1 MYEEQWR
8 AVKDFDNYEVSSS
21 GRIRNKK
28 TKRVLA
34 TQIGKNGYN
43 YASLRK
49 DGKYRGKGVGRL
61 VAEAFIEESGDGKY
75 LRHIDG
81 NKSNN
86 YVSNLKYIP
95 KQPEKHESKYRIG
108 KINRIVDDEG
118 NEYFETLRKGLKVWV
133 VDTNYVYDTIKD
145 CAEDI
150 GLTQREVA
158 EAINNKELTRTGL
171 TIKLSTY

>member
-8 AVKDFDNYEVSSS
+8 TAKDFDNYEVSSS
-21 GRIRNKK
+21 GRVRNKK
-28 TKRVLA
+28 TKRVLS
-34 TQIGKNGYN
+34 TQIGNSGYSFV
-43 YASLRK
+43 SLRK
-49 DGKYRGKGVGRL
+49 DGRYRSKGIGRL
-61 VAEAFIEESGDGKY
+61 VAEAFIEESGEGKY
-75 LRHIDG
+75 IKHIDG
-81 NKSNN
+81 DRFNN

-95 KQPEKHESKYRIG
+95 KEPAKHESKYRIG
-108 KINRIVDDEG
+108 KVNRVVDDEG
-118 NEYFETLRKGLKVWV
+118 NEYYETLRRGLKVWV
-133 VDTNYVYDTIKD
+133 VDTNYVYDTIRD

>member
-8 AVKDFDNYEVSSS
+8 TAKDFDNYEVSSS
-21 GRIRNKK
+21 GRVRNKK
-28 TKRVLA
+28 TKRVLS
-34 TQIGKNGYN
+34 TQIGNSGYSFV
-43 YASLRK
+43 SLRK
-49 DGKYRGKGVGRL
+49 DGRYRSKGIGRL
-61 VAEAFIEESGDGKY
+61 VAEAFIEESGEGKY
-75 LRHIDG
+75 IKHIDG
-81 NKSNN
+81 DRFNN
-86 YVSNLKYIP
+86 YASNLKYIP
-95 KQPEKHESKYRIG
+95 KEPEKRESKYRIG
-108 KINRIVDDEG
+108 KVNRVVDDEG
-118 NEYFETLRKGLKVWV
+118 NEYYETLRRGLKVWV

>member
-28 TKRVLA
+28 TRRALS
-34 TQIGKNGYN
+34 TQIGNNGYV
-43 YASLRK
+43 YVKLRK
-49 DGKYRGKGVGRL
+49 DGKYSGKGVGRL
-61 VAEAFIEESGDGKY
+61 VAEAFIEESGEGKY
-75 LRHIDG
+75 IKHIDG
-81 NKSNN
+81 DRLNN

-95 KQPEKHESKYRIG
+95 KQPDKHESKYRIG
-108 KINRIVDDEG
+108 KVNRVVDDEG
-118 NEYFETLRKGLKVWV
+118 NERYEAARRGLKVWV

-145 CAEDI
+145 CADDI
-150 GLTQREVA
+150 GITQREVA